1 VDTLIDVA
9 RFMIPG
15 AITTIT
21 IALVAFPFAL
31 LVAVLTALPRVLK
44 IPAISSVL
52 RVYVDFIRTTPLLA
66 HIFVVFY
73 AFPLFFDIRLDPVTT
88 AVIVLALHHGAYQ
101 SEVIRAAY
109 LSVPPQYSEAARVL
123 GMSDRVRITRV
134 VAPLAVRVALPPL
147 ANSLL
152 EIFLSTVV
160 LSLVALHD
168 VFFKAQEYFQVY
180 RHGIVEG
187 YVVLVLFFLA
197 VGVPALRLIRRLERR
212 LAFPA

>member
-1 VDTLIDVA
+1 VTLVDVA

-21 IALVAFPFAL
+21 IALAAFPFAL
-31 LVAVLTALPRVLK
+31 LVAGVTALPRILGLPVL
-44 IPAISSVL
+44 SSL
-52 RVYVDFIRTTPLLA
+52 SRFYVDFVRTTPLLA

-73 AFPLFFDIRLDPVTT
+73 AFPLFFNLRLDSVTT
-88 AVIVLALHHGAYQ
+88 AIVVLSLHVGAYQ

-109 LSVPPQYSEAARVL
+109 HAVPKQYSEAARVL

-134 VAPLAVRVALPPL
+134 VAPLAVRIALPSL

-168 VFFKAQEYFQVY
+168 VFFKAQEYFQIY
-180 RHGIVEG
+180 RRGIIEG
-187 YVVLVLFFLA
+187 YVVLIVFFLVIGIPA
-197 VGVPALRLIRRLERR
+197 VRLIRRLERR
-212 LAFPA
+212 LAFP

>member
-1 VDTLIDVA
+1 MTLIDVA

-15 AITTIT
+15 AITTLT
-21 IALVAFPFAL
+21 IAIAAFPFAL
-31 LVAVLTALPRVLK
+31 LVAGLTALPRILNVPVLGTL
-44 IPAISSVL
+44 SRL
-52 RVYVDFIRTTPLLA
+52 YVDFIRTTPLLA

-73 AFPLFFDIRLDPVTT
+73 AFPLFFDIRLDGVTT
-88 AVIVLALHHGAYQ
+88 AIVVLALHVGAYQ
-101 SEVIRAAY
+101 SEIIRAAY
-109 LSVPPQYSEAARVL
+109 HAVPKQYSEAARVL
-123 GMSDRVRITRV
+123 GMSDRVRIVRV
-134 VAPLAVRVALPPL
+134 VAPLATRIALPAL

-168 VFFKAQEYFQVY
+168 VFFKAQEYFQIY

-197 VGVPALRLIRRLERR
+197 IGLPAVRTIRRLERR
-212 LAFPA
+212 MAFPT